1 MNQQKNPT
9 RYLLLSVLLI
19 AVDQVSKLLV
29 YKYMQPG
36 FSGQIVLIGNWLKLH
51 YVLNPGMA
59 FGMQLGYEYGKLFLT
74 LFRLLAM
81 CAIGWYL
88 VHLARSGAS
97 SGLLWALAM
106 ILAGAVGNVL
116 DSTFYGVFLDNAP
129 YGSPTPWFHGQVI
142 DMIFVDFWEGFIPE
156 WVPVW
161 GGQYYSTPIFNIAD
175 SCIFLGVCSILI
187 FQGHFYTPADEEVVS
202 TKTPDHEDAGSLSE
216 PYHFNEV
223 TTSSTPETTAQNL
236 NQEEIVDLDP
246 SRDVSSSML
255 NLEQRKIA
263 KQDEPVITNIS
274 ENEDTLDIDSSQDVS
289 SSMLNLEQR
298 KVDKQD
304 KSIIADISENE
315 DILDIDSSQDVSSS
329 MLNLEQRKVTK
340 QDEPV
345 ITDISEN

>member
-19 AVDQVSKLLV
+19 AVDQISKLLV

-156 WVPVW
+156 WVPIW

-187 FQGHFYTPADEEVVS
+187 FQGHFYTPSDEETVA
-202 TKTPDHEDAGSLSE
+202 TEKHNPEDAESLSE
-216 PYHFNEV
+216 PHHFDEAVSN
-223 TTSSTPETTAQNL
+223 TTQTPAQSL

-246 SRDVSSSML
+246 SRDISSSML
-255 NLEQRKIA
+255 NLEQK
-263 KQDEPVITNIS
+263 KTPEQDESVAPAILANAESDEIV
-274 ENEDTLDIDSSQDVS
+274 DIDSSQDIS
-289 SSMLNLEQR
+289 SSMLNLEQEEV
-298 KVDKQD
+298 KDKNEYIPANTASNAVNSSKNTDNQ
-304 KSIIADISENE
+304 EN
-315 DILDIDSSQDVSSS
+315 
-329 MLNLEQRKVTK
+329 
-340 QDEPV
+340 
-345 ITDISEN
+345 